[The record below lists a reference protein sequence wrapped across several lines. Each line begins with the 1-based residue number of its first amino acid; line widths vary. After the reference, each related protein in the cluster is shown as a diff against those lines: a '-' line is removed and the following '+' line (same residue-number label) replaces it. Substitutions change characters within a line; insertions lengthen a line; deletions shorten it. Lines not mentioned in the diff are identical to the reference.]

1 MRKFYICLIFVTFT
15 IISDA
20 INAAEKLI
28 YKIDIKKEIGS
39 TTWLYIQK
47 GFQEA
52 ADNKSDAILIH
63 MNTYGGE
70 VLYADSIRTKI
81 LNSKIPGLCFC
92 GQ

>member
-1 MRKFYICLIFVTFT
+1 MFFYNCVHLNKINAKMRKFYICLIFVTFT

-47 GFQEA
+47 GFR
-52 ADNKSDAILIH
+52 KPLIINQ
-63 MNTYGGE
+63 MPFLFT
-70 VLYADSIRTKI
+70 
-81 LNSKIPGLCFC
+81 
-92 GQ
+92 